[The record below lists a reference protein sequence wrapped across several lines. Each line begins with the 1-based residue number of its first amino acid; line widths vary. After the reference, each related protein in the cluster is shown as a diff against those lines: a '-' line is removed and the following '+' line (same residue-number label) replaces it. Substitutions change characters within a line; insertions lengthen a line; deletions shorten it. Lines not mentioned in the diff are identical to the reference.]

1 MFQSTKKFSHLASAY
16 RNHYSKTDCYLLH
29 GYCRDISVIF
39 ACKTLDKQGFVVD
52 FGMFKPFKQW
62 LEDNFDHTTV
72 LQADDPLVP
81 RFRKLEAEGLMKLTL
96 VPTVSCEGWAMFIA
110 KKLDE
115 YIAKETQNRAWVVS
129 LQVHENSKNSALY
142 VNVDSEGQL
151 TDDMAFE
158 DLLELVSD
166 MEGTVSED

>member
-29 GYCRDISVIF
+29 GYCRDISVVF
-39 ACKTLDKQGFVVD
+39 GCKTLDKQGFVVD
-52 FGMFKPFKQW
+52 FGMFKDFKIW

-81 RFRKLEAEGLMKLTL
+81 PFRALERDGLMKLTV

-115 YIAKETQNRAWVVS
+115 YVRRETKGRAWVYT
-129 LQVHENSKNSALY
+129 LEVHENSKNSAIY
-142 VNVDSEGQL
+142 INTNENGEV
-151 TDDMAFE
+151 TDDMSFD
-158 DLLELVSD
+158 DLIELTRD
-166 MEGTVSED
+166 MERMI